1 MRQYINERGV
11 TFTLKQNKILN
22 TIAINVLNPDGTKPE
37 DAILG
42 DSSSFIIMI
51 QRNSN
56 AIEDYLVE
64 EEVDLLVEE
73 STKPTTQPMTE

>member
-1 MRQYINERGV
+1 M
-11 TFTLKQNKILN
+11 KSKILN
-22 TIAINVLNPDGTKPE
+22 TIKMSVLNADGTKPS

-42 DSSSFIIMI
+42 NSSSFILMV

-56 AIEDYLVE
+56 AIMNYLEDE
-64 EEVDLLVEE
+64 ELDLIIEE